1 MRISMS
7 IITNALVLL
16 TLHAGAAG
24 TLELFGLNFM
34 SYFIIT
40 ILSIASYMAL
50 DASISITEE

>member
-7 IITNALVLL
+7 IVTNVLVLL
-16 TLHAGAAG
+16 TLHAGATGA
-24 TLELFGLNFM
+24 LELFELSLI

-40 ILSIASYMAL
+40 IISIASYIAL